1 MEELK
6 DFRQEQEYT
15 ARVQQLML
23 AIIEQADK
31 MSGSHLESI
40 QAIIADAW
48 EELRVRPTQ
57 LSVQD
62 LEQLSVEVDRF
73 AARREFTKGL
83 AERYRR
89 MLMNPFFARVDFVE
103 QGETELEKI
112 VIGLYSLEDE
122 KGNLLVH
129 DWRAP
134 VCSLYYDSM
143 PGEVSYDS
151 PSGRILG
158 RMTLK
163 RQYRMENGQL
173 KYYVDTQLSIDDDM
187 LLDILSGASS
197 HHMRQIVATIQ
208 AEQNAAIRHDDAPVV
223 CVVGGA
229 GSGKTSVAMHRAAFL
244 MYRRRDLLDASK
256 IQIISP
262 STAFSEY
269 VSKVLPELGEENIR
283 ARTMREIVE
292 RVLDRKV
299 EPLVRQ
305 MENCLPENLEM
316 RNKSVAYKTGVEFLR
331 KLKAT
336 AESFATFGPNF
347 GSVRMD
353 DQILIRREEL
363 RRMYKNEFSLLT
375 PAQRIERMK
384 ATLETRLSSWE
395 EKLIRQYE
403 QSFSGKYSG
412 KELTFVSKMAAAQR
426 LQSVRSQL
434 RTYTNITGWNLLQEA
449 LRDAPREL
457 RNLFFEIR
465 DANLLWWEDA
475 AAQAYL
481 LVKLGFVQP
490 DKTVY
495 HLLVDEA
502 QDYSETELA
511 LLHVYFPNAR
521 VTLLGDPMQRTC
533 PGLGAC
539 VPENWGECFDA
550 KDAPLFRLTRC
561 YRSTLPITRLCNA
574 LLPGNE
580 DRLNPFAREGEAPL
594 VAQYSEQ
601 LLKDTL
607 KRMRDAGYASIAVI
621 TRSQSQAD
629 SLSAKLTN
637 VYRLDGGEADL
648 NYESTDNVVGC
659 YHMVKGMEFDAVIVV
674 WPDVELDDGERRR
687 LYTACSRALHSVA
700 LLGGGKLIKELNIQL

>member
-457 RNLFFEIR
+457 RNLFFENR

-511 LLHVYFPNAR
+511 LLHAYFPNAR

>member
-1 MEELK
+1 
-6 DFRQEQEYT
+6 
-15 ARVQQLML
+15 
-23 AIIEQADK
+23 
-31 MSGSHLESI
+31 
-40 QAIIADAW
+40 
-48 EELRVRPTQ
+48 
-57 LSVQD
+57 
-62 LEQLSVEVDRF
+62 
-73 AARREFTKGL
+73 
-83 AERYRR
+83 
-89 MLMNPFFARVDFVE
+89 
-103 QGETELEKI
+103 
-112 VIGLYSLEDE
+112 
-122 KGNLLVH
+122 
-129 DWRAP
+129 
-134 VCSLYYDSM
+134 
-143 PGEVSYDS
+143 
-151 PSGRILG
+151 
-158 RMTLK
+158 
-163 RQYRMENGQL
+163 
-173 KYYVDTQLSIDDDM
+173 
-187 LLDILSGASS
+187 
-197 HHMRQIVATIQ
+197 
-208 AEQNAAIRHDDAPVV
+208 
-223 CVVGGA
+223 
-229 GSGKTSVAMHRAAFL
+229 
-244 MYRRRDLLDASK
+244 
-256 IQIISP
+256 
-262 STAFSEY
+262 
-269 VSKVLPELGEENIR
+269 
-283 ARTMREIVE
+283 
-292 RVLDRKV
+292 
-299 EPLVRQ
+299 
-305 MENCLPENLEM
+305 
-316 RNKSVAYKTGVEFLR
+316 
-331 KLKAT
+331 
-336 AESFATFGPNF
+336 
-347 GSVRMD
+347 
-353 DQILIRREEL
+353 
-363 RRMYKNEFSLLT
+363 MYKNEFSLLT

-412 KELTFVSKMAAAQR
+412 RELTFVSKMAAAQR
-426 LQSVRSQL
+426 LQSVRAQL
-434 RTYTNITGWNLLQEA
+434 RNYTNVTGWNLLQEA

-457 RNLFFEIR
+457 RNLFFENR

-511 LLHVYFPNAR
+511 LLHAYFPNAR

-533 PGLGAC
+533 PGMGAC

-550 KDAPLFRLTRC
+550 KDAPLFKLTRC

-594 VAQYSEQ
+594 VAQYSEE

-674 WPDVELDDGERRR
+674 WPDVELTDGERRR